1 MGVLDD
7 DVAIMVTPHTR
18 DLGSMATS
26 QLVLVVVLVGLF
38 SGLEGNMLLD
48 LMGPLSD
55 FVRIRH

>member
-18 DLGSMATS
+18 DLGVTS